1 MKFHAVPPPSPC
13 ADRRDR
19 EGSGGAGAAAVSRWG
34 GRDYSSRR
42 AAEGRARPRGGR
54 LRERSRSCAS
64 AAPAPPPAAA
74 TGLRPPPHRAPG
86 GARIP
91 EAAAAGG
98 DAWTRSAPPPPGRA
112 SPPAAPRGAGAA
124 GSGAESPPVA
134 ARRYRPVPGALLA
147 AGTPPP
153 QPPRAPRPLR
163 PLPAEDAPGRR
174 PDARPRLPPPGAAPG
189 AGGQARGPAA
199 SAGHHDPP
207 AGARRSRDGEGGASP
222 GAALGLR
229 PAALGRLSGRDAQ
242 LPLRPVLVPRQPAEA
257 SGGRGS
263 RVAVGAAPSTPPGGR
278 EEPPSASSRRR
289 KVEPGP
295 FPQSVRS
302 CSPRAGPVLARG
314 YRLPRGSGGDCP
326 RSPPG
331 AAMPSPSDSSRS
343 LTGRTSRSLTHLRG
357 QRTWLQILLVL
368 GFIQVILGVL
378 IVTFSLVAATITP
391 STKIRHS
398 CPSWAGFS
406 LALSGLIGIISWKR
420 PLTLVITFFT
430 LLSVLGVMLSL
441 AGSILSC
448 QNAQLVKSLEACE
461 REKDSC
467 VCCQARLEPPPASCS
482 RQSEML
488 TMFPNPDCRSIRM
501 ALKDLLFSVCGLTI
515 FSTIVCT
522 LSAVVC
528 CIQIFSLDIVHVLV
542 PQRSSSVTL
551 ECTSPPD
558 TFLQS
563 MMDFE
568 EFVPPVPPP
577 PYYPPEYTCSSET
590 DAQSITYN
598 GSMDSPVP
606 LYPTDFPPS
615 YETVMG
621 LRGDSQATLFD
632 SQLTD
637 GSHACTCDR
646 VPSIVLSGEVSMDS
660 GSLIMSEIMDIPGD
674 SSPSEDSCLLE
685 LQGSMRSVDYVL
697 FRSIQ
702 RSRADY
708 CLSVDCVQCSHHARS
723 PTLGLQGPFEETPQP
738 RVRGERSYSCSTAE
752 PGHDGILVGGAVT
765 HSCNRLEGLARCVGP
780 CFPEVRLKEKSS
792 LQGRGGGRSAG
803 PSAGRLCHPR
813 RNSET
818 SCPSSP
824 APGLSQRPL
833 VRSHSDPG
841 VLAASRADFREEIYT
856 KALEDTV
863 SNSSAD
869 TGLCSEACLLRRSH
883 CDSPPLLRASS
894 VGKNKLLPSK
904 KVTQQLSKTTT
915 RSLGDL
921 KVCRGTR
928 GLVARFLQRP
938 KRSPA
943 AGVEVPGHSS
953 QGHKQVP
960 WSAWPGAERPHE
972 GIHLQSCGDLSS
984 TSSLRR
990 LLSARRLERGRPR
1003 SLSGTCKESVL

>member
-1 MKFHAVPPPSPC
+1 
-13 ADRRDR
+13 
-19 EGSGGAGAAAVSRWG
+19 
-34 GRDYSSRR
+34 
-42 AAEGRARPRGGR
+42 
-54 LRERSRSCAS
+54 
-64 AAPAPPPAAA
+64 
-74 TGLRPPPHRAPG
+74 
-86 GARIP
+86 
-91 EAAAAGG
+91 
-98 DAWTRSAPPPPGRA
+98 
-112 SPPAAPRGAGAA
+112 
-124 GSGAESPPVA
+124 
-134 ARRYRPVPGALLA
+134 
-147 AGTPPP
+147 
-153 QPPRAPRPLR
+153 
-163 PLPAEDAPGRR
+163 
-174 PDARPRLPPPGAAPG
+174 
-189 AGGQARGPAA
+189 
-199 SAGHHDPP
+199 
-207 AGARRSRDGEGGASP
+207 
-222 GAALGLR
+222 
-229 PAALGRLSGRDAQ
+229 
-242 LPLRPVLVPRQPAEA
+242 
-257 SGGRGS
+257 
-263 RVAVGAAPSTPPGGR
+263 
-278 EEPPSASSRRR
+278 
-289 KVEPGP
+289 
-295 FPQSVRS
+295 
-302 CSPRAGPVLARG
+302 
-314 YRLPRGSGGDCP
+314 
-326 RSPPG
+326 
-331 AAMPSPSDSSRS
+331 MPSPSDSSRS
-343 LTGRTSRSLTHLRG
+343 LTGRTSRSLTHLRV

-391 STKIRHS
+391 SAKIRHS

-406 LALSGLIGIISWKR
+406 LALSGLVGIVSWKR
-420 PLTLVITFFT
+420 PLTLVVTFFT
-430 LLSVLGVMLSL
+430 LLSVLGIMLSL
-441 AGSILSC
+441 AGSVLSC

-467 VCCQARLEPPPASCS
+467 VCCQAPLEPPPASCS
-482 RQSEML
+482 HHSEML
-488 TMFPNPDCRSIRM
+488 TMFPNPDCWSIRV
-501 ALKDLLFSVCGLTI
+501 ALKDLLFSVCGLTV
-515 FSTIVCT
+515 FSTIICT

-752 PGHDGILVGGAVT
+752 PSHDGILVGGAIT

-780 CFPEVRLKEKSS
+780 CFPEVRLKEKGS
-792 LQGRGGGRSAG
+792 LQGRGGGCPSG
-803 PSAGRLCHPR
+803 PGTGRLCHPR

-824 APGLSQRPL
+824 APGLGQRPL
-833 VRSHSDPG
+833 MRSHSDPG
-841 VLAASRADFREEIYT
+841 VLMASHAADFREVLYT
-856 KALEDTV
+856 KALEDTM

-894 VGKNKLLPSK
+894 VRKNKLLPSK

-943 AGVEVPGHSS
+943 AGTEVPAHSS

-960 WSAWPGAERPHE
+960 WNAWPGAERPHE

-990 LLSARRLERGRPR
+990 LLSARRLERSRPR

>member
-1 MKFHAVPPPSPC
+1 
-13 ADRRDR
+13 
-19 EGSGGAGAAAVSRWG
+19 
-34 GRDYSSRR
+34 
-42 AAEGRARPRGGR
+42 
-54 LRERSRSCAS
+54 
-64 AAPAPPPAAA
+64 
-74 TGLRPPPHRAPG
+74 
-86 GARIP
+86 
-91 EAAAAGG
+91 
-98 DAWTRSAPPPPGRA
+98 
-112 SPPAAPRGAGAA
+112 
-124 GSGAESPPVA
+124 
-134 ARRYRPVPGALLA
+134 
-147 AGTPPP
+147 
-153 QPPRAPRPLR
+153 
-163 PLPAEDAPGRR
+163 
-174 PDARPRLPPPGAAPG
+174 
-189 AGGQARGPAA
+189 
-199 SAGHHDPP
+199 
-207 AGARRSRDGEGGASP
+207 
-222 GAALGLR
+222 
-229 PAALGRLSGRDAQ
+229 
-242 LPLRPVLVPRQPAEA
+242 
-257 SGGRGS
+257 
-263 RVAVGAAPSTPPGGR
+263 
-278 EEPPSASSRRR
+278 
-289 KVEPGP
+289 
-295 FPQSVRS
+295 
-302 CSPRAGPVLARG
+302 
-314 YRLPRGSGGDCP
+314 
-326 RSPPG
+326 
-331 AAMPSPSDSSRS
+331 MPSPTDSHRS
-343 LTGRTSRSLTHLRG
+343 LTGRSSRSLTHLRL
-357 QRTWLQILLVL
+357 QRTWLQVLLVL
-368 GFIQVILGVL
+368 GLVQAILGVL

-406 LALSGLIGIISWKR
+406 LALSGLVGIISWKR
-420 PLTLVITFFT
+420 PLTLVIAFFT
-430 LLSVLGVMLSL
+430 LLSVLSVMLSL

-448 QNAQLVKSLEACE
+448 QNAQLVKTLEACE
-461 REKDSC
+461 RERDTC

-482 RQSEML
+482 QQSEML
-488 TMFPNPDCRSIRM
+488 TMFPNPNCRSIRV

-515 FSTIVCT
+515 FSTIICT

-632 SQLTD
+632 SQLTE

-723 PTLGLQGPFEETPQP
+723 PTLGLQGPFEERPQP

-765 HSCNRLEGLARCVGP
+765 HSCNRLAGLARCAGP
-780 CFPEVRLKEKSS
+780 CFPEVRLKDKGSS
-792 LQGRGGGRSAG
+792 LQARG
-803 PSAGRLCHPR
+803 AGRTSDTGAGRPR

-824 APGLSQRPL
+824 APGLAPRPL
-833 VRSHSDPG
+833 LRSHSDPG
-841 VLAASRADFREEIYT
+841 VPMAGHADFREELYT

-863 SNSSAD
+863 SDSSAD
-869 TGLCSEACLLRRSH
+869 TVLTLQGCALRPACSTVPTVTPRRCSGPPRWGRTSCHPARRCHSSCQRQPPAPWGISRATGAPVGWWPGSCRDPSAAWQLAWTCLGT
-883 CDSPPLLRASS
+883 ASM
-894 VGKNKLLPSK
+894 
-904 KVTQQLSKTTT
+904 
-915 RSLGDL
+915 
-921 KVCRGTR
+921 GTNR
-928 GLVARFLQRP
+928 YPG
-938 KRSPA
+938 
-943 AGVEVPGHSS
+943 VPG
-953 QGHKQVP
+953 QV
-960 WSAWPGAERPHE
+960 
-972 GIHLQSCGDLSS
+972 QSGL
-984 TSSLRR
+984 T
-990 LLSARRLERGRPR
+990 
-1003 SLSGTCKESVL
+1003 KESTCRAVGT

>member
-1 MKFHAVPPPSPC
+1 MP
-13 ADRRDR
+13 
-19 EGSGGAGAAAVSRWG
+19 
-34 GRDYSSRR
+34 
-42 AAEGRARPRGGR
+42 
-54 LRERSRSCAS
+54 
-64 AAPAPPPAAA
+64 
-74 TGLRPPPHRAPG
+74 
-86 GARIP
+86 
-91 EAAAAGG
+91 
-98 DAWTRSAPPPPGRA
+98 
-112 SPPAAPRGAGAA
+112 
-124 GSGAESPPVA
+124 
-134 ARRYRPVPGALLA
+134 
-147 AGTPPP
+147 
-153 QPPRAPRPLR
+153 
-163 PLPAEDAPGRR
+163 APGR
-174 PDARPRLPPPGAAPG
+174 P
-189 AGGQARGPAA
+189 
-199 SAGHHDPP
+199 
-207 AGARRSRDGEGGASP
+207 
-222 GAALGLR
+222 
-229 PAALGRLSGRDAQ
+229 LSGR
-242 LPLRPVLVPRQPAEA
+242 PA
-257 SGGRGS
+257 
-263 RVAVGAAPSTPPGGR
+263 
-278 EEPPSASSRRR
+278 
-289 KVEPGP
+289 
-295 FPQSVRS
+295 
-302 CSPRAGPVLARG
+302 
-314 YRLPRGSGGDCP
+314 
-326 RSPPG
+326 
-331 AAMPSPSDSSRS
+331 RS
-343 LTGRTSRSLTHLRG
+343 LTRLRL

-368 GFIQVILGVL
+368 GFVQVILGVL

-391 STKIRHS
+391 SARIRHS

-406 LALSGLIGIISWKR
+406 LALSGLVGIVSWKR

-430 LLSVLGVMLSL
+430 LLSVLGIMLSL

-461 REKDSC
+461 RVRAQHPEVPHSAPCPQEKDF
-467 VCCQARLEPPPASCS
+467 
-482 RQSEML
+482 EML
-488 TMFPNPDCRSIRM
+488 TMFPNPNCRSIRV
-501 ALKDLLFSVCGLTI
+501 ALKDLLFSVCGLTV
-515 FSTIVCT
+515 FSTIICT

-542 PQRSSSVTL
+542 PQRSSSMTL

-646 VPSIVLSGEVSMDS
+646 VPSIVLMSMDS

-708 CLSVDCVQCSHHARS
+708 CLSVDC
-723 PTLGLQGPFEETPQP
+723 GPFEETPQP

-780 CFPEVRLKEKSS
+780 CFPEVRLKDKGS
-792 LQGRGGGRSAG
+792 LQGRGGGRTAG
-803 PSAGRLCHPR
+803 PNTGRLCHPR

-824 APGLSQRPL
+824 APGLSQHPL

-841 VLAASRADFREEIYT
+841 VLMAGHTADFREVLYT
-856 KALEDTV
+856 KALEDTT

-869 TGLCSEACLLRRSH
+869 TGLCSEACLLRHSH
-883 CDSPPLLRASS
+883 CDSPLLLRAGS
-894 VGKNKLLPSK
+894 VGKSKLLPSK
-904 KVTQQLSKTTT
+904 KVPQQLSKTTT

-943 AGVEVPGHSS
+943 AGVEVSGHSF
-953 QGHKQVP
+953 QGHKQVG
-960 WSAWPGAERPHE
+960 SGKRPHE

-990 LLSARRLERGRPR
+990 LLSARRLERSRPR
-1003 SLSGTCKESVL
+1003 SLSGTCKESIL

>member
-1 MKFHAVPPPSPC
+1 
-13 ADRRDR
+13 
-19 EGSGGAGAAAVSRWG
+19 
-34 GRDYSSRR
+34 
-42 AAEGRARPRGGR
+42 
-54 LRERSRSCAS
+54 
-64 AAPAPPPAAA
+64 
-74 TGLRPPPHRAPG
+74 
-86 GARIP
+86 
-91 EAAAAGG
+91 
-98 DAWTRSAPPPPGRA
+98 
-112 SPPAAPRGAGAA
+112 
-124 GSGAESPPVA
+124 
-134 ARRYRPVPGALLA
+134 
-147 AGTPPP
+147 
-153 QPPRAPRPLR
+153 
-163 PLPAEDAPGRR
+163 
-174 PDARPRLPPPGAAPG
+174 
-189 AGGQARGPAA
+189 
-199 SAGHHDPP
+199 
-207 AGARRSRDGEGGASP
+207 
-222 GAALGLR
+222 
-229 PAALGRLSGRDAQ
+229 
-242 LPLRPVLVPRQPAEA
+242 
-257 SGGRGS
+257 
-263 RVAVGAAPSTPPGGR
+263 
-278 EEPPSASSRRR
+278 
-289 KVEPGP
+289 
-295 FPQSVRS
+295 
-302 CSPRAGPVLARG
+302 
-314 YRLPRGSGGDCP
+314 
-326 RSPPG
+326 
-331 AAMPSPSDSSRS
+331 MPSPGGSSRS
-343 LTGRTSRSLTHLRG
+343 LPGRPARSLTRLRP
-357 QRTWLQILLVL
+357 QRAWLQILLVL
-368 GFIQVILGVL
+368 AFVQVILGVL

-391 STKIRHS
+391 SAKIRRS

-406 LALSGLIGIISWKR
+406 LALSGLVGIVSWKR
-420 PLTLVITFFT
+420 PFTLVITFFT

-441 AGSILSC
+441 AGSVLSC

-461 REKDSC
+461 RERDAC
-467 VCCQARLEPPPASCS
+467 VCCQARLAPAPASCS
-482 RQSEML
+482 GRSETL
-488 TMFPNPDCRSIRM
+488 TMFPNPDCRSIRV
-501 ALKDLLFSVCGLTI
+501 ALKDLLFSVCGLTV

-528 CIQIFSLDIVHVLV
+528 CIQIFSLDFVHVLV

-558 TFLQS
+558 PFLPS

-637 GSHACTCDR
+637 ASHACTCDR
-646 VPSIVLSGEVSMDS
+646 VPSIVLSGEASMDS

-723 PTLGLQGPFEETPQP
+723 PALGLQGPFEEPPQP
-738 RVRGERSYSCSTAE
+738 RARGERSYSCSTAE
-752 PGHDGILVGGAVT
+752 PGHEGILVGGAVT
-765 HSCNRLEGLARCVGP
+765 HSCNRLEGLARCAGP
-780 CFPEVRLKEKSS
+780 CFPEVRLKDKSS
-792 LQGRGGGRSAG
+792 LQGRSSTRSAG
-803 PSAGRLCHPR
+803 TGTGGRLFRPR
-813 RNSET
+813 RSSET

-824 APGLSQRPL
+824 APGLGRRPL

-841 VLAASRADFREEIYT
+841 IAAAGEADFREVLYT
-856 KALEDTV
+856 KALEDAA

-869 TGLCSEACLLRRSH
+869 TGLCWEARCLLHRSH
-883 CDSPPLLRASS
+883 CDSPLLLRAAST
-894 VGKNKLLPSK
+894 GKNKPPPSK
-904 KVTQQLSKTTT
+904 KATRPLSKTTTTT

-943 AGVEVPGHSS
+943 AAPEVPGHSS
-953 QGHKQVP
+953 QGHKQGAR
-960 WSAWPGAERPHE
+960 SGRPGGERPHD
-972 GIHLQSCGDLSS
+972 GMHLQSCGDLSS

-1003 SLSGTCKESVL
+1003 SLSGTCKESAL

>member
-1 MKFHAVPPPSPC
+1 
-13 ADRRDR
+13 
-19 EGSGGAGAAAVSRWG
+19 
-34 GRDYSSRR
+34 
-42 AAEGRARPRGGR
+42 
-54 LRERSRSCAS
+54 
-64 AAPAPPPAAA
+64 
-74 TGLRPPPHRAPG
+74 
-86 GARIP
+86 
-91 EAAAAGG
+91 
-98 DAWTRSAPPPPGRA
+98 
-112 SPPAAPRGAGAA
+112 
-124 GSGAESPPVA
+124 
-134 ARRYRPVPGALLA
+134 
-147 AGTPPP
+147 
-153 QPPRAPRPLR
+153 
-163 PLPAEDAPGRR
+163 
-174 PDARPRLPPPGAAPG
+174 
-189 AGGQARGPAA
+189 
-199 SAGHHDPP
+199 
-207 AGARRSRDGEGGASP
+207 
-222 GAALGLR
+222 
-229 PAALGRLSGRDAQ
+229 
-242 LPLRPVLVPRQPAEA
+242 
-257 SGGRGS
+257 
-263 RVAVGAAPSTPPGGR
+263 
-278 EEPPSASSRRR
+278 
-289 KVEPGP
+289 
-295 FPQSVRS
+295 
-302 CSPRAGPVLARG
+302 
-314 YRLPRGSGGDCP
+314 
-326 RSPPG
+326 
-331 AAMPSPSDSSRS
+331 MPSPTDSSRS
-343 LTGRTSRSLTHLRG
+343 LTGRSSRSLTHLRL
-357 QRTWLQILLVL
+357 QRTWLQVLLVL
-368 GFIQVILGVL
+368 GLVQAILGVL

-406 LALSGLIGIISWKR
+406 LALSGLVGIVSWKR
-420 PLTLVITFFT
+420 PLTLVIAFFT

-448 QNAQLVKSLEACE
+448 QNAQLVKTLEACE
-461 REKDSC
+461 RERDTC
-467 VCCQARLEPPPASCS
+467 VCCQARSEPPPASCS
-482 RQSEML
+482 QQSEQL
-488 TMFPNPDCRSIRM
+488 TMFPNANCRSIRV
-501 ALKDLLFSVCGLTI
+501 ALKDLLFSVCGLTV
-515 FSTIVCT
+515 FSTIICM

-632 SQLTD
+632 SQLTE

-723 PTLGLQGPFEETPQP
+723 PTLALQGPFEEMPQP

-752 PGHDGILVGGAVT
+752 PGPDGGGVLVGGAVT
-765 HSCNRLEGLARCVGP
+765 HSCNRLVGPARCAGP
-780 CFPEVRLKEKSS
+780 CFPEVRLKDKGSS
-792 LQGRGGGRSAG
+792 PQGRGGGRHMDTAT
-803 PSAGRLCHPR
+803 AGRPR

-824 APGLSQRPL
+824 APGLAPRPL
-833 VRSHSDPG
+833 LRSHSDPG
-841 VLAASRADFREEIYT
+841 VPMAGRAADFREVLYT

-863 SNSSAD
+863 SDSSAD
-869 TGLCSEACLLRRSH
+869 TGLCSEACLLHRSH
-883 CDSPPLLRASS
+883 CDSPPLLRAGS
-894 VGKNKLLPSK
+894 VGKNKLPPSK
-904 KVTQQLSKTTT
+904 KVPLQLSKTAT

-921 KVCRGTR
+921 KGSRGTR

-938 KRSPA
+938 KRS
-943 AGVEVPGHSS
+943 VEVSGHSFH
-953 QGHKQVP
+953 GHKQVP

-990 LLSARRLERGRPR
+990 LLSSRRLERGRPR
-1003 SLSGTCKESVL
+1003 SLSGACKESAL

>member
-1 MKFHAVPPPSPC
+1 
-13 ADRRDR
+13 
-19 EGSGGAGAAAVSRWG
+19 
-34 GRDYSSRR
+34 
-42 AAEGRARPRGGR
+42 
-54 LRERSRSCAS
+54 
-64 AAPAPPPAAA
+64 
-74 TGLRPPPHRAPG
+74 
-86 GARIP
+86 
-91 EAAAAGG
+91 
-98 DAWTRSAPPPPGRA
+98 
-112 SPPAAPRGAGAA
+112 
-124 GSGAESPPVA
+124 
-134 ARRYRPVPGALLA
+134 
-147 AGTPPP
+147 
-153 QPPRAPRPLR
+153 
-163 PLPAEDAPGRR
+163 
-174 PDARPRLPPPGAAPG
+174 
-189 AGGQARGPAA
+189 
-199 SAGHHDPP
+199 
-207 AGARRSRDGEGGASP
+207 
-222 GAALGLR
+222 
-229 PAALGRLSGRDAQ
+229 
-242 LPLRPVLVPRQPAEA
+242 
-257 SGGRGS
+257 
-263 RVAVGAAPSTPPGGR
+263 
-278 EEPPSASSRRR
+278 
-289 KVEPGP
+289 
-295 FPQSVRS
+295 
-302 CSPRAGPVLARG
+302 
-314 YRLPRGSGGDCP
+314 
-326 RSPPG
+326 
-331 AAMPSPSDSSRS
+331 MPSPTDSSRS
-343 LTGRTSRSLTHLRG
+343 LTGRSSRSLTHLRL
-357 QRTWLQILLVL
+357 QRTWLQVLLVL
-368 GFIQVILGVL
+368 GLVQAILGVL

-406 LALSGLIGIISWKR
+406 IA
-420 PLTLVITFFT
+420 FFT

-461 REKDSC
+461 RERDTC
-467 VCCQARLEPPPASCS
+467 VCCQASSEPPPASCS
-482 RQSEML
+482 QQSEML
-488 TMFPNPDCRSIRM
+488 TMFPNPNCRSIRV
-501 ALKDLLFSVCGLTI
+501 ALKVEDQGDTRAPWEAAAHPAMLCGLCSSPHCSQDLLFSVCGLTI
-515 FSTIVCT
+515 FSTIICT

-563 MMDFE
+563 MMDF
-568 EFVPPVPPP
+568 
-577 PYYPPEYTCSSET
+577 
-590 DAQSITYN
+590 DDITYN

-752 PGHDGILVGGAVT
+752 PGHDGVLVGGAVT
-765 HSCNRLEGLARCVGP
+765 HSCNRLAGPARCAGP
-780 CFPEVRLKEKSS
+780 CFPEVRLKDKGSS
-792 LQGRGGGRSAG
+792 LQGHGRPTDSGSGRSG
-803 PSAGRLCHPR
+803 QPR

-824 APGLSQRPL
+824 APGLAPRPL
-833 VRSHSDPG
+833 LRSHSDPG
-841 VLAASRADFREEIYT
+841 VPMAGRADFREVLYT
-856 KALEDTV
+856 KALEDSV
-863 SNSSAD
+863 SDSSAD

-894 VGKNKLLPSK
+894 VGKNKLPPCK
-904 KVTQQLSKTTT
+904 KVPQQLSKTTT

-921 KVCRGTR
+921 KGYRGTR

-938 KRSPA
+938 KRSLA
-943 AGVEVPGHSS
+943 AGMEVSGHSFH
-953 QGHKQVP
+953 GHKQVP

-990 LLSARRLERGRPR
+990 LLSTRRLERSRPR
-1003 SLSGTCKESVL
+1003 SLSGACKESAL

>member
-1 MKFHAVPPPSPC
+1 
-13 ADRRDR
+13 
-19 EGSGGAGAAAVSRWG
+19 
-34 GRDYSSRR
+34 
-42 AAEGRARPRGGR
+42 
-54 LRERSRSCAS
+54 
-64 AAPAPPPAAA
+64 
-74 TGLRPPPHRAPG
+74 
-86 GARIP
+86 
-91 EAAAAGG
+91 
-98 DAWTRSAPPPPGRA
+98 
-112 SPPAAPRGAGAA
+112 
-124 GSGAESPPVA
+124 
-134 ARRYRPVPGALLA
+134 
-147 AGTPPP
+147 
-153 QPPRAPRPLR
+153 
-163 PLPAEDAPGRR
+163 
-174 PDARPRLPPPGAAPG
+174 
-189 AGGQARGPAA
+189 
-199 SAGHHDPP
+199 
-207 AGARRSRDGEGGASP
+207 
-222 GAALGLR
+222 
-229 PAALGRLSGRDAQ
+229 
-242 LPLRPVLVPRQPAEA
+242 
-257 SGGRGS
+257 
-263 RVAVGAAPSTPPGGR
+263 
-278 EEPPSASSRRR
+278 
-289 KVEPGP
+289 
-295 FPQSVRS
+295 
-302 CSPRAGPVLARG
+302 
-314 YRLPRGSGGDCP
+314 
-326 RSPPG
+326 
-331 AAMPSPSDSSRS
+331 MPSPTNSSRS
-343 LTGRTSRSLTHLRG
+343 LTGRSSRSLTHLRL
-357 QRTWLQILLVL
+357 QRTWLQVLLVL
-368 GFIQVILGVL
+368 GLIQAILGVL

-406 LALSGLIGIISWKR
+406 LALSGLVGIVSWKR
-420 PLTLVITFFT
+420 PFTLVIAFFT

-461 REKDSC
+461 RERDSC
-467 VCCQARLEPPPASCS
+467 VCCQARSEPPPASCS
-482 RQSEML
+482 QQSEML
-488 TMFPNPDCRSIRM
+488 TMFPNPNCRSIRV
-501 ALKDLLFSVCGLTI
+501 ALKDLLFSVCGLTV
-515 FSTIVCT
+515 FSTVICT

-528 CIQIFSLDIVHVLV
+528 CIRIFSLDIVHVLV

-621 LRGDSQATLFD
+621 LRGDSQATLYD
-632 SQLTD
+632 SQLTE

-738 RVRGERSYSCSTAE
+738 RARGERSYSCSTAE
-752 PGHDGILVGGAVT
+752 PGHDGVLVGGAVT
-765 HSCNRLEGLARCVGP
+765 HSCNRLAGLARCAGP
-780 CFPEVRLKEKSS
+780 CFPEVRLKDKGS
-792 LQGRGGGRSAG
+792 LQGRGGGRPTDPG
-803 PSAGRLCHPR
+803 AGRPGHPR

-824 APGLSQRPL
+824 APGLAPCPL
-833 VRSHSDPG
+833 LRSHSDPG
-841 VLAASRADFREEIYT
+841 VPLAGHADFREVLYT

-863 SNSSAD
+863 SDSSAD

-883 CDSPPLLRASS
+883 CDSPPLLRAGS
-894 VGKNKLLPSK
+894 VGKTKLPPCK
-904 KVTQQLSKTTT
+904 KVTEQLSKTTT

-921 KVCRGTR
+921 KGCRGTR

-938 KRSPA
+938 KRSLA
-943 AGVEVPGHSS
+943 AGVEVSGYSF

-990 LLSARRLERGRPR
+990 LLSARRLERSRPR
-1003 SLSGTCKESVL
+1003 SLSGACKESAL

>member
-1 MKFHAVPPPSPC
+1 
-13 ADRRDR
+13 
-19 EGSGGAGAAAVSRWG
+19 
-34 GRDYSSRR
+34 
-42 AAEGRARPRGGR
+42 
-54 LRERSRSCAS
+54 
-64 AAPAPPPAAA
+64 
-74 TGLRPPPHRAPG
+74 
-86 GARIP
+86 
-91 EAAAAGG
+91 
-98 DAWTRSAPPPPGRA
+98 
-112 SPPAAPRGAGAA
+112 
-124 GSGAESPPVA
+124 
-134 ARRYRPVPGALLA
+134 
-147 AGTPPP
+147 
-153 QPPRAPRPLR
+153 
-163 PLPAEDAPGRR
+163 
-174 PDARPRLPPPGAAPG
+174 
-189 AGGQARGPAA
+189 
-199 SAGHHDPP
+199 
-207 AGARRSRDGEGGASP
+207 
-222 GAALGLR
+222 
-229 PAALGRLSGRDAQ
+229 
-242 LPLRPVLVPRQPAEA
+242 
-257 SGGRGS
+257 
-263 RVAVGAAPSTPPGGR
+263 
-278 EEPPSASSRRR
+278 
-289 KVEPGP
+289 
-295 FPQSVRS
+295 
-302 CSPRAGPVLARG
+302 
-314 YRLPRGSGGDCP
+314 
-326 RSPPG
+326 
-331 AAMPSPSDSSRS
+331 MPSPSDSSHS
-343 LTGRTSRSLTHLRG
+343 LTGRTSRSLTHLRI

-406 LALSGLIGIISWKR
+406 LALSGLIGIVSWKR
-420 PLTLVITFFT
+420 PFTLVITFFT

-448 QNAQLVKSLEACE
+448 QNAQLVKSLE
-461 REKDSC
+461 KDSC
-467 VCCQARLEPPPASCS
+467 ICCQTYLEHAPASCS
-482 RQSEML
+482 QQSEML
-488 TMFPNPDCRSIRM
+488 TMFPNPDCRSIRV
-501 ALKDLLFSVCGLTI
+501 ALKDLLFSVCGLTV
-515 FSTIVCT
+515 FSTIICT

-542 PQRSSSVTL
+542 PQRSNSVTL

-563 MMDFE
+563 MLDFE

-646 VPSIVLSGEVSMDS
+646 VPSIVLMSMDS
-660 GSLIMSEIMDIPGD
+660 GSLIMSEIVDIPGD

-708 CLSVDCVQCSHHARS
+708 CLSVDC
-723 PTLGLQGPFEETPQP
+723 GPFEETPQP
-738 RVRGERSYSCSTAE
+738 RARGERSYSCSTAE
-752 PGHDGILVGGAVT
+752 PGHNGILVGEAVT
-765 HSCNRLEGLARCVGP
+765 HSCNRLEGLARCIGP
-780 CFPEVRLKEKSS
+780 CFPEVRLKDKSS
-792 LQGRGGGRSAG
+792 LQGQRGSRSAG
-803 PSAGRLCHPR
+803 SGSRRLFHPR

-841 VLAASRADFREEIYT
+841 VLMVGDTADFREVLYT
-856 KALEDTV
+856 KALEDNV

-869 TGLCSEACLLRRSH
+869 TGLCSEACLLHRSH
-883 CDSPPLLRASS
+883 CDSPPLLRAGS
-894 VGKNKLLPSK
+894 VGKNKLPVSK

-938 KRSPA
+938 KLPQPVSM
-943 AGVEVPGHSS
+943 GL
-953 QGHKQVP
+953 QVP
-960 WSAWPGAERPHE
+960 WSAWPGAEQRQE
-972 GIHLQSCGDLSS
+972 GIHLRSCGDLSS

>member
-1 MKFHAVPPPSPC
+1 
-13 ADRRDR
+13 
-19 EGSGGAGAAAVSRWG
+19 
-34 GRDYSSRR
+34 
-42 AAEGRARPRGGR
+42 
-54 LRERSRSCAS
+54 
-64 AAPAPPPAAA
+64 
-74 TGLRPPPHRAPG
+74 
-86 GARIP
+86 
-91 EAAAAGG
+91 
-98 DAWTRSAPPPPGRA
+98 
-112 SPPAAPRGAGAA
+112 
-124 GSGAESPPVA
+124 
-134 ARRYRPVPGALLA
+134 
-147 AGTPPP
+147 
-153 QPPRAPRPLR
+153 
-163 PLPAEDAPGRR
+163 
-174 PDARPRLPPPGAAPG
+174 
-189 AGGQARGPAA
+189 
-199 SAGHHDPP
+199 
-207 AGARRSRDGEGGASP
+207 
-222 GAALGLR
+222 
-229 PAALGRLSGRDAQ
+229 
-242 LPLRPVLVPRQPAEA
+242 
-257 SGGRGS
+257 
-263 RVAVGAAPSTPPGGR
+263 
-278 EEPPSASSRRR
+278 
-289 KVEPGP
+289 
-295 FPQSVRS
+295 
-302 CSPRAGPVLARG
+302 
-314 YRLPRGSGGDCP
+314 
-326 RSPPG
+326 
-331 AAMPSPSDSSRS
+331 MPSPSDSSHS
-343 LTGRTSRSLTHLRG
+343 LTGRTSRSLTHLRV

-391 STKIRHS
+391 SAKIRHS

-406 LALSGLIGIISWKR
+406 LALSGLIGIVSWKR
-420 PLTLVITFFT
+420 PFTLVITFFT

-467 VCCQARLEPPPASCS
+467 ICCQTRLGHAPASCS
-482 RQSEML
+482 QQDEML
-488 TMFPNPDCRSIRM
+488 TMFPNPDCRSIRV
-501 ALKDLLFSVCGLTI
+501 ALKDLLFSVCGLTV
-515 FSTIVCT
+515 FSTIICT

-542 PQRSSSVTL
+542 PQRSNSVTL

-563 MMDFE
+563 MLDFE

-660 GSLIMSEIMDIPGD
+660 GSLIMSEIVDIPGD

-738 RVRGERSYSCSTAE
+738 RARGERSYSCSTAE
-752 PGHDGILVGGAVT
+752 PGHNGILVGGAVT
-765 HSCNRLEGLARCVGP
+765 HSCNRLEGLARCIGP
-780 CFPEVRLKEKSS
+780 CFPEVRLKDKSS
-792 LQGRGGGRSAG
+792 LQGQRGSRSAG
-803 PSAGRLCHPR
+803 PGSGRLFHPR

-841 VLAASRADFREEIYT
+841 VLMVGDTADFREVLYT

-869 TGLCSEACLLRRSH
+869 TGLCSEACLLHRSH
-883 CDSPPLLRASS
+883 CDSPPLLRAGS
-894 VGKNKLLPSK
+894 VGKNKLPVSK

-938 KRSPA
+938 KRNPA
-943 AGVEVPGHSS
+943 AGVEVPGHSP

-960 WSAWPGAERPHE
+960 WSAWPGAEQPQE
-972 GIHLQSCGDLSS
+972 GIHLRSCGDLSS

>member
-1 MKFHAVPPPSPC
+1 
-13 ADRRDR
+13 
-19 EGSGGAGAAAVSRWG
+19 
-34 GRDYSSRR
+34 
-42 AAEGRARPRGGR
+42 
-54 LRERSRSCAS
+54 
-64 AAPAPPPAAA
+64 
-74 TGLRPPPHRAPG
+74 
-86 GARIP
+86 
-91 EAAAAGG
+91 
-98 DAWTRSAPPPPGRA
+98 
-112 SPPAAPRGAGAA
+112 
-124 GSGAESPPVA
+124 
-134 ARRYRPVPGALLA
+134 
-147 AGTPPP
+147 
-153 QPPRAPRPLR
+153 
-163 PLPAEDAPGRR
+163 
-174 PDARPRLPPPGAAPG
+174 
-189 AGGQARGPAA
+189 
-199 SAGHHDPP
+199 
-207 AGARRSRDGEGGASP
+207 
-222 GAALGLR
+222 
-229 PAALGRLSGRDAQ
+229 
-242 LPLRPVLVPRQPAEA
+242 
-257 SGGRGS
+257 
-263 RVAVGAAPSTPPGGR
+263 
-278 EEPPSASSRRR
+278 
-289 KVEPGP
+289 
-295 FPQSVRS
+295 
-302 CSPRAGPVLARG
+302 
-314 YRLPRGSGGDCP
+314 
-326 RSPPG
+326 
-331 AAMPSPSDSSRS
+331 MPSPTDSSRS
-343 LTGRTSRSLTHLRG
+343 LTGRSSRSLTHLRL
-357 QRTWLQILLVL
+357 QRTWLQVLLVL
-368 GFIQVILGVL
+368 GLVQAILGVL

-391 STKIRHS
+391 STKIRQS

-406 LALSGLIGIISWKR
+406 LALSGLVGIISWKR
-420 PLTLVITFFT
+420 PLTLVIAFFT

-448 QNAQLVKSLEACE
+448 QNAQLVKTLEACE
-461 REKDSC
+461 RESDTC
-467 VCCQARLEPPPASCS
+467 VCCQAHSEPPPASCS
-482 RQSEML
+482 QQSERL
-488 TMFPNPDCRSIRM
+488 TMFPNPNCRSIRV

-515 FSTIVCT
+515 FSTIICT

-563 MMDFE
+563 MMDFD

-632 SQLTD
+632 SQLTE

-752 PGHDGILVGGAVT
+752 PGDDGILVGGAVT
-765 HSCNRLEGLARCVGP
+765 HSCNRLAGLARCAGP
-780 CFPEVRLKEKSS
+780 CFPEVRLKDKGSS
-792 LQGRGGGRSAG
+792 PQGRGGGRPTDPG
-803 PSAGRLCHPR
+803 AGRPGQPR

-824 APGLSQRPL
+824 APGLAPRPL
-833 VRSHSDPG
+833 LRSHSDPG
-841 VLAASRADFREEIYT
+841 VPMAGHSDFREVLYT
-856 KALEDTV
+856 KALEETV
-863 SNSSAD
+863 SDSSAD
-869 TGLCSEACLLRRSH
+869 TGLCSEACLLHRSH

-894 VGKNKLLPSK
+894 MGKNKLPSCK
-904 KVTQQLSKTTT
+904 KVPQQLSKTTAC
-915 RSLGDL
+915 SLGDL
-921 KVCRGTR
+921 KGYRGTR

-938 KRSPA
+938 KRSLA
-943 AGVEVPGHSS
+943 AGVEMSGHSFH
-953 QGHKQVP
+953 GHKQVP

-990 LLSARRLERGRPR
+990 LLSTRRLERSRPR
-1003 SLSGTCKESVL
+1003 SLSGACKESAL

>member
-1 MKFHAVPPPSPC
+1 
-13 ADRRDR
+13 
-19 EGSGGAGAAAVSRWG
+19 
-34 GRDYSSRR
+34 
-42 AAEGRARPRGGR
+42 
-54 LRERSRSCAS
+54 
-64 AAPAPPPAAA
+64 
-74 TGLRPPPHRAPG
+74 
-86 GARIP
+86 
-91 EAAAAGG
+91 
-98 DAWTRSAPPPPGRA
+98 
-112 SPPAAPRGAGAA
+112 
-124 GSGAESPPVA
+124 
-134 ARRYRPVPGALLA
+134 
-147 AGTPPP
+147 
-153 QPPRAPRPLR
+153 
-163 PLPAEDAPGRR
+163 
-174 PDARPRLPPPGAAPG
+174 
-189 AGGQARGPAA
+189 
-199 SAGHHDPP
+199 
-207 AGARRSRDGEGGASP
+207 
-222 GAALGLR
+222 
-229 PAALGRLSGRDAQ
+229 
-242 LPLRPVLVPRQPAEA
+242 
-257 SGGRGS
+257 
-263 RVAVGAAPSTPPGGR
+263 
-278 EEPPSASSRRR
+278 
-289 KVEPGP
+289 
-295 FPQSVRS
+295 
-302 CSPRAGPVLARG
+302 
-314 YRLPRGSGGDCP
+314 
-326 RSPPG
+326 
-331 AAMPSPSDSSRS
+331 MPSPTDSNRS
-343 LTGRTSRSLTHLRG
+343 LTGRSSRSLTHLRL
-357 QRTWLQILLVL
+357 QRTWLQVLLVL
-368 GFIQVILGVL
+368 GLVQAILGVL

-406 LALSGLIGIISWKR
+406 LALSGLVGIISWKR
-420 PLTLVITFFT
+420 PLTLVVGAGGDTLLQAGESRMGGGRATPGASGCAGSLLRRPAQPAAPLLPLQIAFFT

-448 QNAQLVKSLEACE
+448 QNAQLVKTLEACE
-461 REKDSC
+461 RERDTC
-467 VCCQARLEPPPASCS
+467 VCCQARSEPPPASCS
-482 RQSEML
+482 QQSEML
-488 TMFPNPDCRSIRM
+488 TMYPNPNCRSIRV

-515 FSTIVCT
+515 FSTIICT

-632 SQLTD
+632 SQLTE
-637 GSHACTCDR
+637 GSHNCTCDR

-723 PTLGLQGPFEETPQP
+723 PTLGLQGPFEERPQP

-765 HSCNRLEGLARCVGP
+765 HSCNRLAGPARCAGP
-780 CFPEVRLKEKSS
+780 CFPEVRLKDRGSS
-792 LQGRGGGRSAG
+792 LQGRG
-803 PSAGRLCHPR
+803 AGRPSDTGTGTGTGRPR

-824 APGLSQRPL
+824 APALAPRPL
-833 VRSHSDPG
+833 LRSHSDPG
-841 VLAASRADFREEIYT
+841 VPTAGHADFREVLYT

-863 SNSSAD
+863 SDSSAD
-869 TGLCSEACLLRRSH
+869 TGLCSEACLLRRPH
-883 CDSPPLLRASS
+883 CDSPPLLRAAS
-894 VGKNKLLPSK
+894 VGKNKLPPCK
-904 KVTQQLSKTTT
+904 KVPQQLSKTTT

-921 KVCRGTR
+921 KGYRGTR

-938 KRSPA
+938 KRSLA
-943 AGVEVPGHSS
+943 AGMEVSGHSFH
-953 QGHKQVP
+953 GHKQVP
-960 WSAWPGAERPHE
+960 WSAWPGAERPQE

-984 TSSLRR
+984 SSSLRR
-990 LLSARRLERGRPR
+990 LLSTRRLERSRPR
-1003 SLSGTCKESVL
+1003 SLSGTCKESAL